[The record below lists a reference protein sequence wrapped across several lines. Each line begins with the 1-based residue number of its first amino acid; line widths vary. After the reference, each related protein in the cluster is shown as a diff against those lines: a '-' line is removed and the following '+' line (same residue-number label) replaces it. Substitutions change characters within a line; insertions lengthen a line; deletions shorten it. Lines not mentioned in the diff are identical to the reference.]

1 MLICSV
7 LLALLIGWAG
17 GGRLSRWED
26 AGLRLLPLPVLALL
40 LQRGL
45 GLLPSGAYDAW
56 APVILLLSYGSLL
69 AFCLGNRRTPKT
81 ALLTG
86 LGSLCNLAVIA
97 TNGFR
102 MPVSPLIYDYPKYAS
117 LVERIRSGALP
128 EYVLVDWDG
137 PLWFLGD
144 AIPIFGGLASVG
156 DLLMGAGLVLLIV
169 HLMRAKAAEAVPV
182 DENGSERTE

>member
-1 MLICSV
+1 VLICSV

-69 AFCLGNRRTPKT
+69 AFCLGNRRMPKT

-97 TNGFR
+97 ANGFR
-102 MPVSPLIYDYPKYAS
+102 MPVSQQAAALLSPAGLADLQALRIPMYA
-117 LVERIRSGALP
+117 LASGDTRL
-128 EYVLVDWDG
+128 L
-137 PLWFLGD
+137 FLGD
-144 AIPIFGGLASVG
+144 IFYCPIPFLSGFASIG
-156 DLLMGAGLVLLIV
+156 DLLLALGVFFA
-169 HLMRAKAAEAVPV
+169 LMAAMAPPRLPRWLCT
-182 DENGSERTE
+182 G